1 MKTFL
6 NEIKN
11 KILRIILDKKNIR
24 IISFIS
30 IIASLYIF
38 ISLDNSFSSNN
49 INLPVLTEEKKNL
62 RNLELISNNTINES
76 FKLNNNSNEVD
87 NSTYINLIGNNNN
100 NSLINNSIKINNTND
115 ELDIVIKIRPLKV
128 NLTEKIIYYEFIKML
143 STGYYYG
150 DWTNLS
156 IKKNRFHEKKGE
168 GYISLYKKGDKN
180 YLLNVGPQS
189 NSSRIVVYFT
199 MKDGEFI
206 DDYLEGN
213 FTFTLEQVSLIDLK
227 NESISFIL
235 NDVPIS
241 YCWEEYIEADKL
253 IHLNHSFINLTFYK
267 KLRQF
272 EDYMEYKLS
281 SNNYGNVTLEIKNST
296 IFQKNFIN
304 DNNETNNTNIT
315 INNKIIYEKNFE
327 ISFKGLAYGSRRYS
341 TNTLNYS
348 IFITICCLIEMYLSA
363 DFVKLVNTNDQM
375 ALNTDL
381 FTILFHIMWTSL
393 VCGVNFFM
401 SLTRKSSSYEYSM
414 PSFCYFSLFS
424 VFLLRILFLAWRA
437 RNRDITDMQL
447 FRKKLLR
454 FYLLFYVFLFTTLI
468 SVKIWYSYFFFTFI
482 LFASTWISQIIYSAL
497 QGTKPPMSH
506 LYILSASFTKIS
518 ICFYIK
524 AFRNNIFGYRPNYLK
539 VFIVSGVII
548 IEALILSLQKIL
560 GAKFIIPK
568 RLRKQPF
575 NYYKNENEISENDK
589 EIECVICL
597 DKIGNIL
604 IAEDDAIYKGNYF
617 KQKLNQFIEKLK
629 KNQINKG
636 NYMLTPCHHLFHT
649 KCLESWLNVKNQCP
663 CCRQKIPPLEN

>member
-11 KILRIILDKKNIR
+11 KILRIILHKKNIR

-49 INLPVLTEEKKNL
+49 INLPFLTEEKKNL

-76 FKLNNNSNEVD
+76 YKLNNNSNEVD

-100 NSLINNSIKINNTND
+100 NSLINNSIKINNSND

-128 NLTEKIIYYEFIKML
+128 NLTEKIIYYEFIKKL

-168 GYISLYKKGDKN
+168 GYISLYRKSDKN
-180 YLLNVGPQS
+180 YLLNIGPQS

-213 FTFTLEQVSLIDLK
+213 FTFTLEQISLIDLK

-267 KLRQF
+267 KLRHF

-315 INNKIIYEKNFE
+315 INNKIVYEKNFE

-482 LFASTWISQIIYSAL
+482 LFGSTWISQIIYSAL
-497 QGTKPPMSH
+497 KGTKPPMSH
-506 LYILSASFTKIS
+506 LYILSASFSKIS

-548 IEALILSLQKIL
+548 IEALILCLQKIL

-568 RLRKQPF
+568 RFRKQPF

-597 DKIGNIL
+597 DKIGNIF
-604 IAEDDAIYKGNYF
+604 IAEDEAIYKGNYF

-629 KNQINKG
+629 KNQTNKG